1 MIKHKISNNKSM
13 LKTISTIL
21 FAAGLSISMGVFAKD
36 SLYTKGQKQLDS
48 REWNAAQQTFKKLS
62 AEKGSKQDA
71 ALYWL
76 AYSQFKNNQSQ
87 SALKTI
93 SKLNKDFPKSRWID
107 DAKALKIEIADSR
120 GEPVEIDDDEMKLY
134 AINSLM
140 NSSSEKTVPI
150 LAKIIT
156 GKSSDKIKKRAL
168 FVLSQSN
175 KQEAYELITKLA
187 SDDSNAT
194 LQKYAIHTLGV
205 SGSKKATSLLKQVY
219 DKTKNKEIKLDVIKS
234 YMVSGNSDE
243 LIDIARSEK
252 DAELKSRAIRM
263 IGVMSES
270 DVLLKMYQEKAFVDN
285 RMEIIKGIAVGGGG
299 DALFEIIKTEKDEE
313 LLLSAIKSVGIV
325 SSHKTGDKLTSLYAE
340 KKNKEIRFAIIRAL
354 FVQSNAKGLVALVKQ
369 EKDPELKRKILRN
382 LSMMGSDESNEY
394 FAKIL
399 EGEG

>member
-1 MIKHKISNNKSM
+1 MIKQNSHRNKSA

-21 FAAGLSISMGVFAKD
+21 LAAGLSISLSVIAKD
-36 SLYTKGQKQLDS
+36 SLYSKGQKQLDS

-62 AEKGSKQDA
+62 ATKGSKQDA

-93 SKLNKDFPKSRWID
+93 SRLNKNFPKSRWID
-107 DAKALKIEIADSR
+107 DGNALKIEIADSR
-120 GEPVEIDDDEMKLY
+120 GEPVDIDDDELKLY

-140 NSSSEKTVPI
+140 NSSSEKSVPL

-175 KQEAYELITKLA
+175 KQEAYELIAKLA
-187 SDDSNAT
+187 SDDSNLT
-194 LQKYAIHTLGV
+194 LQKYAIRTLGV
-205 SGSKKATSLLKQVY
+205 SGSKKATILLKQVY
-219 DKTKNKEIKLDVIKS
+219 ANTKNKNVKLDVIKS

-243 LIDIARSEK
+243 LIDIARSET
-252 DAELKSRAIRM
+252 DDELKSRAIKM
-263 IGVMSES
+263 IGVMSKP
-270 DVLLKMYQEKAFVDN
+270 DVLLKMYKEKAFADN
-285 RMEIIKGIAVGGGG
+285 RMDIIRGIAVGGGG

-313 LLLSAIKSVGIV
+313 LLLKAIKSVGIV
-325 SSHKTGDKLTSLYAE
+325 SRHKTGDKLASLYAE
-340 KKNKEIRFAIIRAL
+340 KTNKEVRFAIIRAL

-369 EKDPELKRKILRN
+369 EKDPELKRKILRS
-382 LSMMGSDESNEY
+382 LSMMGSDESDEY

-399 EGEG
+399 ESEG